1 MGRIIDLIERN
12 IHGGYTVYGAI
23 GVRQYYEYTKA
34 EAQQRYTEEA
44 RERTLH
50 NMSYTTK
57 GAAYEKGL

>member
-1 MGRIIDLIERN
+1 MERIIDLIERN

-23 GVRQYYEYTKA
+23 GVRQYYGYAKA
-34 EAQQRYTEEA
+34 EARQRYTEEA

-57 GAAYEKGL
+57 GSSL